1 MQNHVISLTTA
12 TDRRQHIIQE
22 FTKQNIP
29 FKFYDAITVS
39 QLTEVSKALGL
50 RLAESERLSPI
61 EKACFLSHVCLWQK
75 IIDDNLEYMS
85 IFEDDIY
92 LGENANNFLTDN
104 QWILDNLI
112 DMDIIKLETAFE
124 KIHLDKASIS
134 YKDRCISRLRSSHT
148 GTAAYIISK
157 KAAITLL
164 QHVRSLS
171 ANDYIAI
178 DHLIFGKLL
187 NITCVYQ
194 LSPALSI
201 QSTILEPE
209 NPTLESDISKARSAH
224 NSNMLKN
231 PRDLNHFFKKI
242 KRSIGKRIFYTT
254 VPFE

>member
-112 DMDIIKLETAFE
+112 DMDIIKLETALE
-124 KIHLDKASIS
+124 KTHCSEKEIN
-134 YKDRCISRLRSSHT
+134 YGERCFLKLENWHT
-148 GTAAYIISK
+148 GAAAYIISNK
-157 KAAITLL
+157 GAKTLL
-164 QHVRSLS
+164 HQIRSL
-171 ANDYIAI
+171 NEKDYVPI
-178 DHLIFGKLL
+178 DEMIFDKFLPR
-187 NITCVYQ
+187 ISVYQ
-194 LSPALSI
+194 ISPALSI
-201 QSTILEPE
+201 QSTFLEAD
-209 NPTLESDISKARSAH
+209 NPTLASDLEAGRIEHRKIRSKD
-224 NSNMLKN
+224 
-231 PRDLNHFFKKI
+231 PRDLKHYFKKI
-242 KRSIGKRIFYTT
+242 KRSIGKRMFYTI
-254 VPFE
+254 VPFD